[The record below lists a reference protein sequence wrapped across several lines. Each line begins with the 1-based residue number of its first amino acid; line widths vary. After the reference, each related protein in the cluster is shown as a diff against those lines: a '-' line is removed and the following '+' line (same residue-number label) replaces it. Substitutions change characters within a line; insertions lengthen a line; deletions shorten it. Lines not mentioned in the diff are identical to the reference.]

1 MKFKNL
7 SKAPKFI
14 VGVAFISLFFVP
26 WMWWTVFS
34 TVNEKQTLFVYSIG
48 MALTLTLPVVWLIV
62 VIGCISLFMDD

>member
-7 SKAPKFI
+7 NKAPKI
-14 VGVAFISLFFVP
+14 VVASAFFSLFFVP

-34 TVNEKQTLFVYSIG
+34 TVNPNQSMFLYSLG
-48 MALTLTLPVVWLIV
+48 WSLTLTLPVVWLIV